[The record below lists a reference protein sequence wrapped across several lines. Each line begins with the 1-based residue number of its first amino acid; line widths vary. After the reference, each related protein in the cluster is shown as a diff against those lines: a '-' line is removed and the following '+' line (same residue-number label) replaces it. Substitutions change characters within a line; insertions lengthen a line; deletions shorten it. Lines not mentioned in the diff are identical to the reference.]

1 MSVATGVIMLPRTS
15 IGKKV
20 IMAITGV
27 IWVGFVTFHMYGNLK
42 ILAGAEYFNA
52 YAEGLRSLGAPIFGH
67 GHLLFVA
74 RLVLI
79 FSLISHIWAAV
90 TLAMQARGARP
101 QNYALKKSVQAT
113 FASLYIR
120 WGGIALFFFV
130 LYHLAH
136 LTWGVPGINNHFIP
150 GNPYNNVVM
159 GFSSGPAIVFYY
171 VALIALSL
179 HLYHGVWSMFQTLG
193 LNSKEYSSMIR
204 LLALALAVVVPLGF
218 AIPPLAVVLGI
229 VTL

>member
-1 MSVATGVIMLPRTS
+1 MSVAAGVINLPRTS

-20 IMAITGV
+20 IMAVTGL

-42 ILAGAEYFNA
+42 ILEGAEYFNA

-79 FSLISHIWAAV
+79 FALLSHIWAAV
-90 TLAMQARGARP
+90 TLSMQARGARP
-101 QNYALKKSVQAT
+101 KNYALKKSVQAT
-113 FASLYIR
+113 FAALYIR

-130 LYHLAH
+130 LFHLAH
-136 LTWGVPGINNHFIP
+136 LTWGIPGIHNDFIQ
-150 GNPYNNVVM
+150 GDAYHNMVT
-159 GFSSGPAIVFYY
+159 GFSGGPAIVFYY

-193 LNSKEYSSMIR
+193 LNNKEYSSMIR
-204 LLALALAVVVPLGF
+204 LLALALAIVAPLGF
-218 AIPPLAVVLGI
+218 AVPPLAVVLGI